1 MNLNNC
7 LFQFSNYSNYFF
19 ESSFSLFIYITTY
32 ISIIYIILERELV
45 PLFFNWKTGKLE
57 NRSQRT
63 LTLPL
68 RGQVSCLEVRVPLS
82 ALSHSPVA
90 PAQQATH

>member
-45 PLFFNWKTGKLE
+45 PLFLIGKLE
-57 NRSQRT
+57 NWKIA
-63 LTLPL
+63 
-68 RGQVSCLEVRVPLS
+68 VSEH
-82 ALSHSPVA
+82 SHFLYEARCPV
-90 PAQQATH
+90 